1 MMAVVR
7 RTLNRWWVFWPALG
21 LHLAMGALPARVWFD
36 SHSIAVSDATVGSAP
51 TVVEDRTIRFSFLG
65 EYTATTR
72 DVLTN
77 EVSGGCA
84 GSGRVRYRGGLSGV
98 KTMSLVDWTDGKV
111 ACASL
116 APGTY
121 YTETCRTVLYPLWG
135 ILPRKTTCA
144 TSNIFTVRASNEA
157 G

>member
-1 MMAVVR
+1 MMAMVR

-21 LHLAMGALPARVWFD
+21 LYLVLWAMPSRVWFD
-36 SHSIAVSDATVGSAP
+36 SHSIAVSDAIAGAAP

-98 KTMSLVDWTDGKV
+98 QTMSLVDWTDGKV

-144 TSNIFTVRASNEA
+144 TSNIFTVRESE
-157 G
+157 

>member
-7 RTLNRWWVFWPALG
+7 RTLNRWWVFWPTLG
-21 LHLAMGALPARVWFD
+21 LYIALWALPARLWFD
-36 SHSIAVSDATVGSAP
+36 SRSIAISDAIAGAAP

-77 EVSGGCA
+77 EVSGGCT
-84 GSGRVRYRGGLSGV
+84 GSERLRYRGGLSGV
-98 KTMSLVDWTDGKV
+98 HTMSLVEWTDGKEG
-111 ACASL
+111 CARL
-116 APGTY
+116 EPGSY
-121 YTETCRTVLYPLWG
+121 YTETCRTVLYPMWG

-144 TSNIFTVRASNEA
+144 TSNIFTMRASE
-157 G
+157 

>member
-1 MMAVVR
+1 MMAMVR
-7 RTLNRWWVFWPALG
+7 RTVDRWWVFWPALG
-21 LHLAMGALPARVWFD
+21 LYIVLWALPARLWFD
-36 SHSIAVSDATVGSAP
+36 SHSIAISDAVQGSAP
-51 TVVEDRTIRFSFLG
+51 TVVEDRTIRFSFFG
-65 EYTATTR
+65 EYIATTR
-72 DVLTN
+72 EALTN
-77 EVSGGCA
+77 KVASGCA

-98 KTMSLVDWTDGKV
+98 QTMSLVEWTDGKV

-144 TSNIFTVRASNEA
+144 TSNIFTVRASE
-157 G
+157 

>member
-1 MMAVVR
+1 MIAVAR

-21 LHLAMGALPARVWFD
+21 LNLAMGALPARVWFD
-36 SHSIAVSDATVGSAP
+36 SHSIAISDAVQGSAP
-51 TVVEDRTIRFSFLG
+51 TVVEDRTIRFSFFG
-65 EYTATTR
+65 EYIATTR
-72 DVLTN
+72 EALTN
-77 EVSGGCA
+77 KVASGCA

-98 KTMSLVDWTDGKV
+98 YTMSLVEWTDGKEGS
-111 ACASL
+111 ARL
-116 APGTY
+116 EPGAY